1 MIATSL
7 LCLVVGISDG
17 DTLTARCGE
26 PEQYEQVKVRLQGID
41 APERKQP
48 FGDRSRQA
56 LAELTFQ
63 KEAELRC
70 IKTDRYKR
78 QVSSVGVAPASAPT
92 GPAPSAWRDLHQTF
106 LAAPSSANRTL
117 NQGGSKSP
125 AARRAGAAL
134 LKLSKVAPT
143 QSLSLTYLFSAS
155 ASEFRTGATV
165 SDSVAL
171 R

>member
-1 MIATSL
+1 MIAISL
-7 LCLVVGISDG
+7 LCVVVGISDG
-17 DTLTARCGE
+17 DTLTARCGDLGK
-26 PEQYEQVKVRLQGID
+26 YEQVKVRLQGID

-48 FGDRSRQA
+48 FGERARQA

-70 IKTDRYKR
+70 TKTDRYKR
-78 QVSSVGVAPASAPT
+78 QVCSVGVAPASAPT